1 MDANDFAAR
10 LAVMEAALAKYGK
23 RDTRKRDEVEWTLPS
38 AQSAASE
45 EQAEVERAVPS
56 AESVAPKEQAEVER
70 AVPSVD
76 SVAPQ
81 EQAEVIRTVPG
92 GQSLVPAR
100 EASEAGD
107 ISIVLAA
114 RIDRLDVQLDVIN
127 DLLRKLIADQAP
139 TAPPRL

>member
-10 LAVMEAALAKYGK
+10 LAVMEAALAKCGK

-38 AQSAASE
+38 AQSAASK
-45 EQAEVERAVPS
+45 EQVEVERALPS
-56 AESVAPKEQAEVER
+56 VESVAPKEQAEVVR
-70 AVPSVD
+70 
-76 SVAPQ
+76 
-81 EQAEVIRTVPG
+81 IVPG
-92 GQSLVPAR
+92 VPSLVPAR

-107 ISIVLAA
+107 ISVVLAA

-127 DLLRKLIADQAP
+127 DLLRRLIADQGP

>member
-38 AQSAASE
+38 AQSAAS
-45 EQAEVERAVPS
+45 R
-56 AESVAPKEQAEVER
+56 EQAEVER
-70 AVPSVD
+70 AVPSVE
-76 SVAPQ
+76 SVAPK
-81 EQAEVIRTVPG
+81 EQAEVIPTVPG
-92 GQSLVPAR
+92 VQSLVPAR
-100 EASEAGD
+100 EASDAGD